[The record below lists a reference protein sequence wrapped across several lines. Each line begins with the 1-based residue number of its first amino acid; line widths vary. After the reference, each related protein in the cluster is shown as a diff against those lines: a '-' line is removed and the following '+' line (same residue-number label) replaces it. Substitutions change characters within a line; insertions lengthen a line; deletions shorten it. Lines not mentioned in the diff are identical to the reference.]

1 MSKKKTILP
10 PDRYRTDF
18 SKEYLDSFWRQEV
31 EKIIPLYINDIRQV
45 DTTEELTN
53 ILLNFAVHSF
63 NKGFRSR

>member
-31 EKIIPLYINDIRQV
+31 EKIIPLYINDIRQA
-45 DTTEELTN
+45 DTT
-53 ILLNFAVHSF
+53 
-63 NKGFRSR
+63 